1 MKYRVMTAM
10 LLAAAMTMAG
20 CAGQG
25 AAPKEEPA
33 QTEAAQET
41 PAAEETDQNSE
52 APAEGAENSET
63 PAAEPAKDEAAGES
77 GGAADLAKYE
87 SPDGWYV
94 TYDDS
99 LIDVEESEDGVSFF
113 YTGKSDGINE
123 ITFNY
128 FMNRMPDEVLY
139 DAIATDEGMPEHT
152 RSENYFAGRNDVWSM
167 RVSVAPEDDKLNPQE
182 FIAVE
187 HNGGTLLIQIDSS
200 KEADEAN
207 GIRISDTLSAI
218 LDSFTFTDHEEQTYS
233 AYVPG
238 KYVAE
243 VSDEVDGQNVSA
255 EYSVELRKDHT
266 GVVSM
271 QDEIPVIWYSREGIL
286 LNAET
291 LEQIYEYVVEG
302 DTLILIDNTAD
313 GEAVTFEFA
322 RQQ

>member
-1 MKYRVMTAM
+1 MKYRVITAM
-10 LLAAAMTMAG
+10 FLAAAMTMAG
-20 CAGQG
+20 CAGQS
-25 AAPKEEPA
+25 AAPKQEAA

-41 PAAEETDQNSE
+41 PAAEEADQNSE
-52 APAEGAENSET
+52 APAAENSET
-63 PAAEPAKDEAAGES
+63 PAEEPAKDEVAGEN
-77 GGAADLAKYE
+77 GDTTAALAKYE

-94 TYDDS
+94 TYDDD
-99 LIDVEESEDGVSFF
+99 LIDVEESEDGVNFF

-139 DAIATDEGMPEHT
+139 DAIATEEGMPDHK
-152 RSENYFAGRNDVWSM
+152 RSEDYFAGRDDVWSM
-167 RVSVAPEDDKLNPQE
+167 RVSVTPEDDALNPQD

-187 HNGGTLLIQIDSS
+187 HNGGTLLIQIDTA

-207 GIRISDTLSAI
+207 GIKISDTLAAI
-218 LDSFTFTDHEEQTYS
+218 LDSFTFTDHEQQSYS

-238 KYVAE
+238 KYVMTQT
-243 VSDEVDGQNVSA
+243 DEVGGENVSA
-255 EYSVELRKDHT
+255 EYYVELKKDHT

>member
-1 MKYRVMTAM
+1 MKYRVITAM
-10 LLAAAMTMAG
+10 FLAAAMTMAG
-20 CAGQG
+20 CAGQS
-25 AAPKEEPA
+25 AAPKQEAA

-41 PAAEETDQNSE
+41 PAAEEADQNSE
-52 APAEGAENSET
+52 APAAENSET
-63 PAAEPAKDEAAGES
+63 PAEEPAKDEVAGEN
-77 GGAADLAKYE
+77 GDTTAALAKYE

-94 TYDDS
+94 TYDDD
-99 LIDVEESEDGVSFF
+99 LIDVEESEDGVNFF

-139 DAIATDEGMPEHT
+139 DAIATEEGMPDHK
-152 RSENYFAGRNDVWSM
+152 RSEGYFAGRDDVWSM
-167 RVSVAPEDDKLNPQE
+167 RVSVTPEDDALNPQD

-187 HNGGTLLIQIDSS
+187 HNGGTLLIQIDSA

-207 GIRISDTLSAI
+207 GIKISDTLAAI
-218 LDSFTFTDHEEQTYS
+218 LDSFTFTDHEEQSYS

-238 KYVAE
+238 KYVMTQTE
-243 VSDEVDGQNVSA
+243 EIGGENVSA
-255 EYSVELRKDHT
+255 EYYVELKKDHT

-291 LEQIYEYVVEG
+291 GEQIYEYVVEG
-302 DTLILIDNTAD
+302 DMLILIDNAAD
-313 GEAVTFEFA
+313 GETVTFEFA